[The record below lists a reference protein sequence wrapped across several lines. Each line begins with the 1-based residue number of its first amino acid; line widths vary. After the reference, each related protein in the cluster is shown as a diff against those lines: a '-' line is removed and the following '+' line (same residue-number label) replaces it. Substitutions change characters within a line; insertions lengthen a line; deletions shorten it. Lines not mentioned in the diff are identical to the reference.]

1 MQSSEWSNHVIFFSS
16 EEGDGVDDER
26 EEGLP
31 VEEARALGKV
41 GTKKLRKIQDKAERK
56 AMREV
61 REEKDCLVPR
71 LFLGR

>member
-1 MQSSEWSNHVIFFSS
+1 MQSSEWSNHIIFFSS

-31 VEEARALGKV
+31 VEEARALEKV

-61 REEKDCLVPR
+61 REEDCLVPG
-71 LFLGR
+71 LF